1 MKDTT
6 VKGIARKVGQ
16 SDIML
21 KLLRIRAN
29 DTYVLEF
36 DDVDTRFN
44 DCCNW
49 QVMENGKRVLFSTR
63 THERFSDVKAGI
75 LATIEVC
82 RGRCSP
88 ADAAMLDSAKAMI
101 SVLDAFPSFAAVATH
116 PGRIN

>member
-1 MKDTT
+1 MKDTI
-6 VKGIARKVGQ
+6 VKATARKVGE

-21 KLLRIRAN
+21 KRLRIRAN
-29 DTYVLEF
+29 ETHVLEF

-63 THERFSDVKAGI
+63 THECFSDVKAGI

-82 RGRCSP
+82 RGRRSP
-88 ADAAMLDSAKAMI
+88 TDGAMLDSAKAMI
-101 SVLDAFPSFAAVATH
+101 SVLDVFPSFAALAKH